1 MYYVARIQVEDHVVY
16 AAKGA
21 VLAGKL
27 LIFKKQLR
35 PQFTSFYPDF
45 SNPILVC
52 LRHQLTGQS
61 TNAWFSKLEYA
72 DLNQPK
78 PQQKFN

>member
-1 MYYVARIQVEDHVVY
+1 MYYVARIQGDDRVVY
-16 AAKGA
+16 SAKGA
-21 VLAGKL
+21 TLAGKL

-35 PQFTSFYPDF
+35 LQFTSFYPV
-45 SNPILVC
+45 LVC

-61 TNAWFSKLEYA
+61 TNAWFSKLGYA

-78 PQQKFN
+78 PRDKFS